1 MRPNDLSIERSLRLI
16 AGPGVTARR
25 AYGGNWP
32 IVIRLDPPLTG
43 LIPHRPSYPMSGISA
58 SGLLCGGGY
67 HTK

>member
-1 MRPNDLSIERSLRLI
+1 MRPNKFSIERSLRLI

-25 AYGGNWP
+25 VLGG
-32 IVIRLDPPLTG
+32 ICLDVISLDPTLTG
-43 LIPHRPSYPMSGISA
+43 LIRLRPAHQLSGISA